1 MTKLMIKDLEQSNE
15 LDNTA
20 MQTIRG
26 GQLDLSVI
34 NAQSLAAEAKGG
46 IAAIATA
53 TQTLV
58 GINTLLDLDVSPET
72 NINVGG
78 LG

>member
-1 MTKLMIKDLEQSNE
+1 MTKLMIKDLEQNKA

-20 MQTIRG
+20 MQAIRG

-34 NAQSLAAEAKGG
+34 NAQALSAETKAG
-46 IAAIATA
+46 IAAITTA

>member
-1 MTKLMIKDLEQSNE
+1 MTKLMIKDLEQNQE

-34 NAQSLAAEAKGG
+34 NAQALSSEAKAG
-46 IAAIATA
+46 IAAISTA
-53 TQTLV
+53 TQTLI
-58 GINTLLDLDVSPET
+58 GINTLLDVDVSPET
-72 NINVGG
+72 NINIGG

>member
-1 MTKLMIKDLEQSNE
+1 MTKLMIKDLEQNQE

-34 NAQSLAAEAKGG
+34 NAQALTSEAKAG
-46 IAAIATA
+46 IAAISTA
-53 TQTLV
+53 TQTLI
-58 GINTLLDLDVSPET
+58 GINTLLDVDVSPET
-72 NINVGG
+72 NINIGG